1 MGGKSGNCGNR
12 GKTQE
17 NPPCVGCANAALLQ
31 EIRLICGQRREL
43 LRFLFQIDIQ
53 DICLYRGPF
62 DFGRGLLTY
71 LALGIRKGPDHVPF
85 LKSPDALPGRKSSLL
100 QSIVQDSGND
110 IHRISLSLTEYR

>member
-1 MGGKSGNCGNR
+1 MVGKRGNCGNR

-43 LRFLFQIDIQ
+43 LRFLLQIDIQ

-62 DFGRGLLTY
+62 DFGRGL
-71 LALGIRKGPDHVPF
+71 
-85 LKSPDALPGRKSSLL
+85 
-100 QSIVQDSGND
+100 
-110 IHRISLSLTEYR
+110 